1 MKKNLSI
8 RSLRE
13 ITKLTQGEFAALV
26 GASKIAVTSWER
38 GTKKLSFKFAHRIH
52 AATGAN
58 TDALLRGNGK
68 NLGPF
73 QGQPYTLDLFH
84 WWKTE
89 YGVSNPEVADKYL
102 VLAEDSMRLILR
114 AAAAPGLGKAKGR
127 LPGVWLSLMQWM
139 KDTVRDFKLL
149 PEIDA
154 QLKRRAFTHS
164 QTMTYGQW
172 RAFPDVAKSYGF
184 KDNRKKPDSEKL
196 TLECRNMRP
205 GWSPGSDMRPQKA
218 KMG

>member
-8 RSLRE
+8 RALRQ
-13 ITKLTQGEFAALV
+13 IAKLTQGEFATLV

-38 GTKKLSFKFAHRIH
+38 GVKKLSRKYAHRIAH
-52 AATGAN
+52 ATGASV
-58 TDALLRGNGK
+58 DALVRGDGK
-68 NLGPF
+68 NLGII
-73 QGQPYTLDLFH
+73 QGQPYTLDMLR
-84 WWKTE
+84 WWRE
-89 YGVSNPEVADKYL
+89 NCGVSTPEAADKYL
-102 VLAEDSMRLILR
+102 VLAEDSLRLILR

-139 KDTVRDFKLL
+139 KDTVRDFNLL